1 MAREVGVG
9 AVWAGEGQSGG
20 VCLQLVLITELMWRS
35 DLKHTLTLQSQVKA
49 GYGFLG
55 GPFTGASVSQ
65 SPLLEHRET
74 VGLIYRETLLSNSVM
89 ENCGAMKP
97 MGVFRCGTYCEIA
110 WNSSENLQRLKLGIK
125 CLVELQKRGWHM
137 SGFYSF
143 SIPFPQRYSFPV
155 PVHVVC
161 GQSTVHKHQALVK
174 WLSPVTKI

>member
-1 MAREVGVG
+1 MVREIEVR
-9 AVWAGEGQSGG
+9 AVWAAEGQSGG

-65 SPLLEHRET
+65 FPLLEHRET
-74 VGLIYRETLLSNSVM
+74 VGLIYRKTLLSNSVM

-97 MGVFRCGTYCEIA
+97 IGVFRCGTYSDIA
-110 WNSSENLQRLKLGIK
+110 WLKFGIK
-125 CLVELQKRGWHM
+125 CLVLLQKREWHI

-155 PVHVVC
+155 PVHFVC
-161 GQSTVHKHQALVK
+161 CQSTVHKCQPLVK
-174 WLSPVTKI
+174 WLTPVTKIYC